1 MSDDSHAQL
10 VDYVERE
17 EAEQRRW
24 NALRS
29 TGKRYTPRID
39 RVDDVVSFAQYT
51 ALALALT
58 SFLLACF

>member
-10 VDYVERE
+10 VNHVERE
-17 EAEQRRW
+17 EAEQLRW

-29 TGKRYTPRID
+29 TGKRHTPRID